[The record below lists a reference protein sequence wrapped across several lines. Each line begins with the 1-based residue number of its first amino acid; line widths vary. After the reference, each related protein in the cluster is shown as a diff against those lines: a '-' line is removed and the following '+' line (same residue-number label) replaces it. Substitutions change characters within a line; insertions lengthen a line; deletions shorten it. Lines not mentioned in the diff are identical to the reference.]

1 MISVEITVCHTTF
14 LKKGGSTF
22 VIIFPISKPYITNA
36 ILLPTSTVA
45 MSFDGFRVI
54 LVKMLAIKP
63 PCFFWI
69 SICTLLE
76 DTYAISN
83 PEKKAD
89 KMRVMI
95 IIAIENVSIV
105 ANGTIGF

>member
-1 MISVEITVCHTTF
+1 
-14 LKKGGSTF
+14 
-22 VIIFPISKPYITNA
+22 
-36 ILLPTSTVA
+36 

-54 LVKMLAIKP
+54 LVKILAIKP

-105 ANGTIGF
+105 ANRTIGFNCSEKLTQIYKKNKE